1 MMQRHVVDARSVTWR
16 RDDQSARQPLNQ
28 PVSRSYTC
36 THTRLA
42 PGAATEATRCHRF
55 GEEGWRG
62 RRLVGGQPA
71 RRGSA
76 AEASLKLL

>member
-55 GEEGWRG
+55 GEEGWRAG
-62 RRLVGGQPA
+62 VWWAVSQRGVA
-71 RRGSA
+71 RQR
-76 AEASLKLL
+76 KLH